1 MKKYCYLFLK
11 LFIVFCVIF
20 TNDVFAFDFKVSSD
34 KVLLINLNDDSI
46 LYEKNSDDKTYIAS
60 ITKIMTAIVALEN
73 IDDLNANNKIL
84 YDDISSFS
92 YDVALSHLKLNT
104 NYTNYELLH
113 GLMLESGADCA
124 HALARIVGG
133 NVPNFVKMMNDKAID
148 LGMTNTKFANP
159 TGLDDKNNYSTARD
173 VSILFKYALE
183 NEDFYKIMSTMTY
196 KVDNISLKN
205 TILSNKERY
214 DLSLPY
220 LIGGKTG
227 TEDKAGYCLASIAT
241 YNDIDYMLI
250 VLNSKKAPGNFVDT
264 KNIYEYYMNNYNYY
278 TLVSEG
284 DVFNTFDTKYLREKS
299 ISVSSSKDYSYYLEN
314 DYEDKIRFDF
324 DGVGVIDPSFDK
336 GDLLGTYTIY
346 YNDDV
351 LDEISIYLDEDVHFS
366 LISFI
371 IYHKDIFTIG
381 CLSLVFVVIFVLLFV
396 KFLRKRKFEN

>member
-20 TNDVFAFDFKVSSD
+20 ANDVFAFDFKVSSD

-60 ITKIMTAIVALEN
+60 ITKIMTAIVVLEN
-73 IDDLNANNKIL
+73 VDDLNDTNKIL
-84 YDDISSFS
+84 YEDVKSFS
-92 YDVALSHLKLNT
+92 YDVAMTHLKLNT

-133 NVPNFVKMMNDKAID
+133 NVPNFVKMMNDKAD
-148 LGMTNTKFANP
+148 ELGMSNTKFSNP
-159 TGLDDKNNYSTARD
+159 TGLDDKNNYSTASD
-173 VSILFKYALE
+173 VAILFKYALE
-183 NEDFYKIMSTMTY
+183 NEVFYKIVSTMKY
-196 KVDNISLKN
+196 KVDNIILKN
-205 TILSNKERY
+205 TILTNEERY
-214 DLSLPY
+214 NLSLPY

-278 TLVSEG
+278 TLISEG
-284 DVFNTFDTKYLREKS
+284 DVFNIFDTKYLREKS
-299 ISVSSSKDYSYYLEN
+299 ISVSSDNDSSYYLKN
-314 DYEDKIRFDF
+314 DYEDKIRMEYN
-324 DGVGVIDPSFDK
+324 GKEVINPKIKK
-336 GDLLGTYTIY
+336 GDLLGTYSIY
-346 YNDDV
+346 YEEKL
-351 LDEISIYLDEDVHFS
+351 LDEIPVYLNQDIHFS
-366 LISFI
+366 FLGFILYYRYLFI
-371 IYHKDIFTIG
+371 IG
-381 CLSLVFVVIFVLLFV
+381 LSLVGVILLTIFVVRRL
-396 KFLRKRKFEN
+396 KKNRK

>member
-20 TNDVFAFDFKVSSD
+20 ANDVFAFDFKVSSD

-60 ITKIMTAIVALEN
+60 ITKIMTAIVVLEN
-73 IDDLNANNKIL
+73 VDDLNDTNKIL
-84 YDDISSFS
+84 YEDVKSFS
-92 YDVALSHLKLNT
+92 YDVAMSHLKLNT

-133 NVPNFVKMMNDKAID
+133 NVPNFVKMMNEKANE
-148 LGMTNTKFANP
+148 LGMTNTRFANP
-159 TGLDDKNNYSTARD
+159 TGLDDKNNYSTASD
-173 VSILFKYALE
+173 VAILFKYALE
-183 NEDFYKIMSTMTY
+183 NEDFYKIMSAMTY
-196 KVDNISLKN
+196 EVDGIVLKN
-205 TILSNKERY
+205 TILSNEERY

-220 LIGGKTG
+220 LVGGKTG
-227 TEDKAGYCLASIAT
+227 TEVKAGYCLASIAT

-284 DVFNTFDTKYLREKS
+284 DVFNIFDTKYLREKS
-299 ISVSSSKDYSYYLEN
+299 VSVTSSKDYSYYLEN

-336 GDLLGTYTIY
+336 GDLLGTYSIY
-346 YNDDV
+346 YEEEL
-351 LDEISIYLDEDVHFS
+351 LDEIPVYLNQDIHFS
-366 LISFI
+366 FLGFILYYRHVFI
-371 IYHKDIFTIG
+371 IG
-381 CLSLVFVVIFVLLFV
+381 LSLGVILLTIFVVRSLKKI
-396 KFLRKRKFEN
+396 RK

>member
-1 MKKYCYLFLK
+1 MKRYFNFILK
-11 LFIVFCVIF
+11 LFILFIIIF
-20 TNDVFAFDFKVSSD
+20 PNGVFAFDFKVSSD
-34 KVLLINLNDDSI
+34 KVLLINLNDNSV
-46 LYEKNSDDKTYIAS
+46 LYEKNSDKKGYIAS

-84 YDDISSFS
+84 YQDINSFS
-92 YDVALSHLKLNT
+92 YDVALSRLKLNT
-104 NYTNYELLH
+104 NYTNYELLY

-133 NVPNFVKMMNDKAID
+133 NVPNFVKMMNDKANE
-148 LGMTNTKFANP
+148 LGMTNTRFANP

-173 VSILFKYALE
+173 VSILFSYALK

-196 KVDNISLKN
+196 KVDNIVLKN
-205 TILSNKERY
+205 TILYNKEKY

-227 TEDKAGYCLASIAT
+227 TEVKAGYCLASVAT
-241 YNDIDYMLI
+241 YNGVDYMLI

-264 KNIYEYYMNNYNYY
+264 KNIYEYYMNNYNYH

-284 DVFNTFDTKYLREKS
+284 DIFNTFDTKYLKEKS
-299 ISVSSSKDYSYYLEN
+299 ISVSSSDDYSYYLKN
-314 DYEDKIRFDF
+314 DYKDKVTFKF
-324 DGVGVIDPSFDK
+324 DGVEVIDPSFDK

-351 LDEISIYLDEDVHFS
+351 LDEISVYLDKDVHLSF
-366 LISFI
+366 LGFILYYKYIFI
-371 IYHKDIFTIG
+371 IG
-381 CLSLVFVVIFVLLFV
+381 LSFLGVVLLTVFIV
-396 KFLRKRKFEN
+396 KRFKKKI